1 MPRPVLTSDFLKIE
15 NPEVNITV
23 KAGVVTVTGPRGVLS
38 KDLSALKL
46 DFDFDAAERKLN
58 ARCWLGNR
66 KQVAR
71 IGTLFGHVKNM
82 ITGVT
87 VGYRY
92 KMRFVTSHF
101 PIKHTI
107 NADKTEFSY
116 THFMGKRHRMQVAAA
131 PGVTIRDGGVK
142 DEIYVEGNCLDD
154 VAQTAGR
161 IHQSANIR
169 DKDLRKFLDGIY
181 VSEKTHLVEA

>member
-1 MPRPVLTSDFLKIE
+1 
-15 NPEVNITV
+15 
-23 KAGVVTVTGPRGVLS
+23 VTN
-38 KDLSALKL
+38 DLLALKL
-46 DFDFDAAERKLN
+46 DFDYDQTDRKLN
-58 ARCWLGNR
+58 VRCWLGNR

-107 NADKTEFSY
+107 NADKTEVSD
-116 THFMGKRHRMQVAAA
+116 THFMGKRHRMLVKAA
-131 PGVTIRDGGVK
+131 PGVTIRDGGIK
-142 DEIYVEGNCLDD
+142 DEIYVDGNCLDD

-161 IHQSANIR
+161 IHQSASIR
-169 DKDLRKFLDGIY
+169 EKDLRKFLDGIH
-181 VSEKTHLVEA
+181 VSEKTHLVEV